1 MGLLFARYGNEMPAK
16 LTLYPAQRAPRF
28 LVLREG
34 ETLEIG
40 RDSRCGLVVDDRRV
54 SKQHARLRWTG
65 EGWALEDLG
74 SKNGTT
80 VNGEPSR
87 GTELKSRD
95 WISFGGL
102 IGCFER
108 LTAAQAATL
117 DSERLARI
125 HTSAAMRRRLSSD
138 LEPIDLLLR
147 FLESAME
154 LTQTE
159 RGFVLAIGPG
169 KTLRAEVAAGFTT
182 EELGHDHF
190 RGSLGAVRQALE
202 EEGPVIASD
211 ARVDPRLGKRPS
223 VVALGIGS
231 LACLPLRHDGSVLG
245 LIYVDSRKVG
255 PAFTELDI
263 ATLETLADHTAAVLA
278 AARARGA
285 GWRALGPAERDLVA
299 TLQRRIQESFPAV

>member
-1 MGLLFARYGNEMPAK
+1 MPGK
-16 LTLYPAQRAPRF
+16 LTLYPSQRAPRF
-28 LVLREG
+28 LVLRDG

-40 RDSRCGLVVDDRRV
+40 RDARCTLVVEDRRV
-54 SKQHARLRWTG
+54 SKRHARLSWTG
-65 EGWALEDLG
+65 QGWVLEDLD

-80 VNGEPSR
+80 INGEPAR
-87 GTELKSRD
+87 GNELRNRD

-108 LTAAQAATL
+108 LSAAQAATL
-117 DSERLARI
+117 DSERLARM
-125 HTSAAMRRRLSSD
+125 HTSAAMRRRLSRD

-159 RGFVLAIGPG
+159 RGFVLAVGAE
-169 KTLRAEVAAGFTT
+169 KSLRAEVAAGFTA
-182 EELGHDHF
+182 EELGHDGF

-202 EEGPVIASD
+202 EGGPVIASD
-211 ARVDPRLGKRPS
+211 AQVDPRLGKRPS
-223 VVALGIGS
+223 VVSLGIGS
-231 LACLPLRHDGSVLG
+231 LACVPLRHEGNVLG

-263 ATLETLADHTAAVLA
+263 ETLETLADHTAAVLA
-278 AARARGA
+278 DARSRAG
-285 GWRALGPAERDLVA
+285 GWRALGPTERELVA
-299 TLQRRIQESFPAV
+299 KLQRRLQEVLPAV